1 MHSIM
6 RSGSQT
12 GVENPAPTSAPTL
25 LGADGAESCRGE
37 WDFALSA
44 TAADDVNDGDEGS
57 MQQQVTDGE
66 SDGWVTDEAYREI
79 MAAGD
84 IPERVRMMLSK
95 ELSSAAGGSSGS
107 RVVVSL
113 AEEEE
118 SVTIDAAGDRD
129 EGVTRSFDD
138 VEEYAAEEEE
148 VVEEE

>member
-6 RSGSQT
+6 KSGSQT

-44 TAADDVNDGDEGS
+44 TAVDDGTHGDEGS

-66 SDGWVTDEAYREI
+66 SGGWGTDEAYREI

-113 AEEEE
+113 AEEG
-118 SVTIDAAGDRD
+118 VAIDATGDRD
-129 EGVTRSFDD
+129 EGVMRSFDD
-138 VEEYAAEEEE
+138 VEEYAEEEEE